1 MRWLDAFILATYAL
15 QIIMICFFPVPSAGS
30 TVEMLFKVR
39 KDKNLSIDHPAK
51 LVIHSMPKMMV
62 MISATLF
69 VTATS
74 LLPLVSIIFPQLI
87 NYLFPLMKSQPNTL
101 LILTALLL
109 TIGNALTIIGVRTLR
124 IHVTFQEFGETTK
137 LHTTGIYGYI
147 RNPITLG
154 LGIIFAGFFLSLP
167 CAVMFIGFILF
178 GINSDYR
185 VRMEEI
191 YLQRTF
197 GEVYY
202 RYKNRVGKYFPRY

>member
-51 LVIHSMPKMMV
+51 LVMHSMPKIMA
-62 MISATLF
+62 MILATLF

-74 LLPLVSIIFPQLI
+74 LLPLVSILFPQLI
-87 NYLFPLMKSQPNTL
+87 NYLFPLMKSQIDTL

-137 LHTTGIYGYI
+137 LHTTGIYRYI
-147 RNPITLG
+147 RNPITVG
-154 LGIIFAGFFLSLP
+154 LGIIYAGFFLSLP
-167 CAVMFIGFILF
+167 SAVMFFGFILF

-185 VRMEEI
+185 VRMEEV

>member
-1 MRWLDAFILATYAL
+1 LRWLDAFILATYAL

-51 LVIHSMPKMMV
+51 LVIRSMPKLMA
-62 MISATLF
+62 MILATLF

-74 LLPLVSIIFPQLI
+74 LLPLLSILFPQLI
-87 NYLFPLMKSQPNTL
+87 NYLFPLMKSQPDTL

-137 LHTTGIYGYI
+137 LHTTGIYRYI
-147 RNPITLG
+147 RNPITVG
-154 LGIIFAGFFLSLP
+154 LGIIYAGFFLSLP
-167 CAVMFIGFILF
+167 CAVMLFGFILF

-185 VRMEEI
+185 VRLEEV

-202 RYKNRVGKYFPRY
+202 RYKNRVGKYFPKY

>member
-51 LVIHSMPKMMV
+51 LVIRSMPKLMA
-62 MISATLF
+62 MILATLF

-74 LLPLVSIIFPQLI
+74 LLPLLSILFPQLI
-87 NYLFPLMKSQPNTL
+87 NYLFPLMKSQPDTL

-137 LHTTGIYGYI
+137 LHTTGIYRYI
-147 RNPITLG
+147 RNPITVG
-154 LGIIFAGFFLSLP
+154 LGIIYAGFFLSLP
-167 CAVMFIGFILF
+167 CAVMLFGFILF

-185 VRMEEI
+185 VRLEEV

-202 RYKNRVGKYFPRY
+202 RYKNRVGKYFPKY